1 MIMTLILSVFYIA
14 WFTHHCLIRFAPCFA
29 AASGAMSPNDAR
41 VRRASKVSLAFIA
54 GAIAYSAAW
63 AIVLATTIAVMY
75 GG

>member
-1 MIMTLILSVFYIA
+1 MTLLISVLYIT

-29 AASGAMSPNDAR
+29 AASGDVPCHDPR

-54 GAIAYSAAW
+54 GAIVYAAAW